1 MNLLLPNISLGAI
14 REHVFPSVAVSVAS
28 RFLPWRTLVPLPLPC
43 KNCALTDCAT
53 GASVE
58 DISVCVPWL
67 HKGLCLE
74 VELLGCR

>member
-28 RFLPWRTLVPLPLPC
+28 RFLPWRTLVPLALPC

-53 GASVE
+53 GASME
-58 DISVCVPWL
+58 NISVCSLVTQGLVPRGRIA
-67 HKGLCLE
+67 GL
-74 VELLGCR
+74 